1 MNLRITGR
9 AAVLALVAALALSG
23 CSSDDGGVP
32 DDDAATATATTEPT
46 AEDIAALA
54 AVQVDGDAG
63 AEPTLTFDAP
73 LSVTVPTTRVIDEGS
88 GDPLEDGQLVGV
100 HYVIV
105 NGDGTRV
112 GSTWNEGGDVPERFQ
127 LGDPQVSVVNMAL
140 AGMNVGARVL
150 VANPMVGSDGT
161 AGTTVFLLE
170 AVSAETIPA
179 RAEGEAVT
187 PAEGLPVVTLDENG
201 KPSIE
206 IPEGFENATELTAQT
221 LIQGSG
227 AVVEAG
233 QTVTAHYTGW
243 LTDGTVFDS
252 SWERDTPASFPLVN
266 VIAGWQQ
273 GLEGQTVGSQVLLV
287 IPAELGYGDQ
297 ETGSIPA
304 GSTLIF
310 VVDILAAS

>member
-170 AVSAETIPA
+170 AVSAETIRTPHTIWPHHSRHRSNDGQMIAVPKRSAIQSQPA
-179 RAEGEAVT
+179 RHSEKLRLLEA
-187 PAEGLPVVTLDENG
+187 
-201 KPSIE
+201 
-206 IPEGFENATELTAQT
+206 
-221 LIQGSG
+221 
-227 AVVEAG
+227 
-233 QTVTAHYTGW
+233 
-243 LTDGTVFDS
+243 
-252 SWERDTPASFPLVN
+252 
-266 VIAGWQQ
+266 
-273 GLEGQTVGSQVLLV
+273 
-287 IPAELGYGDQ
+287 
-297 ETGSIPA
+297 
-304 GSTLIF
+304 
-310 VVDILAAS
+310 